1 MSILVTGGA
10 GYIGTHTAIELLNA
24 GHDVV
29 IADNFYNSSP
39 KALEKVKE
47 ISGKDFRFYQ
57 CDVTKKEDIEKVFS
71 ENPQIDCVIHFAAYK
86 AVGESVEKPLDYYQN
101 NLGSALSVLQS
112 MKKHGVKNFVFSS
125 SATVYGD
132 PVCMPVTEDFPLS
145 ATNPYGWTKLM
156 QEQILQDLCKVD
168 KDMNVAILR
177 YFNPVGAH
185 PSGLIGEDPNG
196 IPNNLLPYISQVAIG
211 KLPYLRVFGDD
222 YSTQDGTGVRDYI
235 HVVDLALGHVA
246 AVKKLCTNPGVLVY
260 NLGTGKGNSVLE
272 VLHAFEK
279 ASGKKLEYKVSPRR
293 AGDIAENWSDTR
305 KAEKELAWKARF
317 NIDDMCRD
325 AWNWQSKNPNGFKD

>member
-10 GYIGTHTAIELLNA
+10 GYIGTHTVLELLAA
-24 GHDVV
+24 GMEVV

-39 KALEKVKE
+39 KALDRVRE

-57 CDVTKKEDIEKVFS
+57 CDVTRKDSVDNIFF
-71 ENPQIDCVIHFAAYK
+71 ENPDIDCVIHFAAYK
-86 AVGESVEKPLDYYQN
+86 AVGESVAKPLDYYQN
-101 NLGSALSVLQS
+101 NLGSALAVLQG
-112 MKKHGVKNFVFSS
+112 MKKFGVKNFVFSS

-132 PVCMPVTEDFPLS
+132 PTSMPVTEDFPLS

-156 QEQILQDLCKVD
+156 QEQILRDFSAAD

-196 IPNNLLPYISQVAIG
+196 IPNNLTPYISQVAIG

-222 YSTQDGTGVRDYI
+222 YNTPDGTGVRDYI

-246 AVKKLCTNPGVLVY
+246 AVKKLYTKPGLVVY

-272 VLHAFEK
+272 MLSAFEK
-279 ASGKKLEYKVSPRR
+279 ACGKKLEYKVFDRR
-293 AGDIAENWSDTR
+293 PGDIAENWADPK
-305 KAEKELAWKARF
+305 KAKEELGWTATLT
-317 NIDDMCRD
+317 IEDMCRD
-325 AWNWQSKNPNGFKD
+325 SWNWQSKNPNGFKD